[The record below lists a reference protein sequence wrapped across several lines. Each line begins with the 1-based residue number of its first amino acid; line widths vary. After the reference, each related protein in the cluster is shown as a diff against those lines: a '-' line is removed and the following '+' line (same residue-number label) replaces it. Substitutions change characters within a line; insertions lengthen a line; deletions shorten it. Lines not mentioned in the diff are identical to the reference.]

1 MESAM
6 SMSQDDP
13 RPVGDARQAGDGVEK
28 SATEAS
34 QGTKTGH
41 IRWVLVFS
49 LLLAV
54 VVLGAAW
61 LVYSN
66 SHPHE
71 QPASSAQAALVDV
84 PNAG

>member
-1 MESAM
+1 M

-13 RPVGDARQAGDGVEK
+13 RRDGHGAQAGDGAQK

-49 LLLAV
+49 LLLV
-54 VVLGAAW
+54 VVALGAAW
-61 LVYSN
+61 LSYGA
-66 SHPHE
+66 SHPHP
-71 QPASSAQAALVDV
+71 QPAPNTQAALVGD
-84 PNAG
+84 ARAT

>member
-1 MESAM
+1 M

-13 RPVGDARQAGDGVEK
+13 RRPVGNDAAGDGVEK
-28 SATEAS
+28 SATDAS

-49 LLLAV
+49 VLLAV

-61 LVYSN
+61 LVFSG

-71 QPASSAQAALVDV
+71 QPVSSAQAALVHA
-84 PNAG
+84 PNVG

>member
-1 MESAM
+1 M

-13 RPVGDARQAGDGVEK
+13 RVGDGKQAGDGAEK

-34 QGTKTGH
+34 QGTKTGRM
-41 IRWVLVFS
+41 RWVLVFS

-54 VVLGAAW
+54 IVLGAAW
-61 LVYSN
+61 LVYSS

-71 QPASSAQAALVDV
+71 QPPSTAQAALVHA
-84 PNAG
+84 PSAG

>member
-1 MESAM
+1 M

-13 RPVGDARQAGDGVEK
+13 RRPTGNDPAGDAVDK
-28 SATEAS
+28 SATDAS

-61 LVYSN
+61 LVYSS

-71 QPASSAQAALVDV
+71 QPPSTAQAALVST
-84 PNAG
+84 PGAG